1 MPKNNLRIECREL
14 ARQIAA
20 LPYSSPEALWL
31 KTTVAGLLLDRII
44 INELSCEY
52 QEEQGIQNPY
62 LADLANQFD
71 EYQ

>member
-14 ARQIAA
+14 AQQITA
-20 LPYSSPEALWL
+20 LPHSSPEALWL
-31 KTTVAGLLLDRII
+31 KTTIARLLLDRTI

-52 QEEQGIQNPY
+52 QEEQDIQNPY
-62 LADLANQFD
+62 LADLVNQFD